1 MRWRVAAVAGVT
13 AMCLAKY
20 PAQAKEKKAAVD
32 EVRVAGAHLE
42 QTSRCNKGGVIR
54 VMASDSRLLIGGDCT
69 DVVITGD
76 RNWIQVE
83 HAVMIRMGGEM
94 NTVVFE
100 DPGTQVEDRGRA
112 NSVTPK
118 WPQ

>member
-1 MRWRVAAVAGVT
+1 MRRGAVLLATACLAGV
-13 AMCLAKY
+13 A
-20 PAQAKEKKAAVD
+20 AQAKDKKAPVE
-32 EVRVAGAHLE
+32 EVRVEGVHLE

-54 VMASDSRLLIGGDCT
+54 VLASDSRLLIGGDCT
-69 DVVITGD
+69 DVVVEGS

-83 HAVMIRMGGEM
+83 HAVMIRMRGEM
-94 NTVVFE
+94 NTVVFQ
-100 DPGTQVEDRGRA
+100 DPGTQAEDRGRG